1 MLGTTR
7 IGLKESLLQISL
19 IIKGFR
25 DTLTFFKRDNLCR
38 EFVWNNDVLFIF
50 NGEMLQILGHEQ
62 AEGLTNVVQ

>member
-25 DTLTFFKRDNLCR
+25 DTLTFFKRVNLCR